1 MRARPT
7 FLALAP
13 FLLAA
18 GAAGLLAAGAAG
30 QSFIPTN
37 PDLQGKTDFG
47 AAFEL
52 NAGGTLV
59 GLASFIAGPS
69 SAPAFW
75 NATGAHALPLLPGD
89 DLGIAAS
96 VNEAD
101 QAVGVSTDV
110 VDMGSLTFF
119 YDHPVWWKHGVAFD
133 LRTLVTG
140 GADLELLNCTSID
153 EDERIVGQARVPGGS
168 GGLRGFLFED
178 GLVTDLGD
186 LNPGGFFASTEVA
199 TIGADGALLGSSTA
213 PTTFTHAFVWQDGVM
228 TDLHDFA
235 QMPGRNSHAYDSN
248 AEGAICGSG
257 DFGADFLDYETGAV
271 WDHGEIVN
279 LGSLAPGEFWAQA
292 FAFGIN
298 DLNQV
303 VGATNLPSGEPR
315 AFFWQDGVMSDLN
328 AFLPP
333 GSGWILT
340 SAEDITN
347 DGRIV
352 GQGLFN
358 GSLLPFLLLPDCQG
372 GFTPYAAGCA
382 GAGGFVPELE
392 GIGCPA
398 AGQPIGLAL
407 AGGAGGAPGAI
418 AVGLGQSGLPITP
431 SCSLS
436 IAPLTSILVPF
447 VLGGVGPGQG
457 AHLEVL
463 SLPPG
468 LGPVTVNVQAGVLD
482 LAAPGWISATNALS
496 IAIP

>member
-18 GAAGLLAAGAAG
+18 GAAG
-30 QSFIPTN
+30 QSVIPTN
-37 PDLQGKTDFG
+37 PDLRGKTDFG

-59 GLASFIAGPS
+59 GLGSFSAGPS

-186 LNPGGFFASTEVA
+186 LNPTGFFAGTEVA
-199 TIGADGALLGSSTA
+199 TIGADGAILGSSTA
-213 PTTFTHAFVWQDGVM
+213 PTTFTHAFVWKDGVM

-328 AFLPP
+328 AFLTP

-340 SAEDITN
+340 SAEDIQN

-352 GQGLFN
+352 GQGFFN
-358 GSLLPFLLLPDCQG
+358 GALLAFLLVPDCQG
-372 GFTPYAAGCA
+372 GYTPYALGCPGTA
-382 GAGGFVPELE
+382 GFVPSLA
-392 GIGCPA
+392 GLGCPA
-398 AGQPIGLAL
+398 PGQPIGLAL
-407 AGGAGGAPGAI
+407 AGGLGGAPGAL
-418 AVGLGQSGLPITP
+418 AVGLGQGPLPLT
-431 SCSLS
+431 SLCSAS

-447 VLGGVGPGQG
+447 VLDG
-457 AHLEVL
+457 AGAGAGEHLQL
-463 SLPPG
+463 FNLPASLA
-468 LGPVTVNVQAGVLD
+468 PVTVTAQAAVLD
-482 LAAPGWISATNALS
+482 LGVPGGISATNALS
-496 IAIP
+496 LSIQ